1 MVIYSKQ
8 LATHRRKK
16 EMAFQLKLADLSQH
30 DYLKVL
36 VWGDQGTGKTRFGT
50 TFPGPVLAI
59 DVGEKGYIAF
69 KKEAKAGK
77 LDVTEIEDFQQLL
90 DTLLYLR
97 DHETKYKTIILDSMT
112 GLSNMAIMS
121 FLESKGK
128 KISLETAKKWGSLT
142 QSDYGE
148 IANKVKPLLN
158 TIKDLEMNVV
168 FTAHS
173 KSEVK
178 ERESKNDSIEA
189 TVEDESG
196 LLEEIEAIKSGKKE
210 MKALIDLK
218 SIPIYVPNIS
228 RSIGQTLM
236 AGVDYIFHSFIDA
249 TGPEPIYGI
258 HVGPNPYFLT
268 KARLA
273 EGIKAPAFI
282 ADPTYQKVRAMVD
295 GDMEPENVKSE
306 TKKGTK

>member
-1 MVIYSKQ
+1 
-8 LATHRRKK
+8 
-16 EMAFQLKLADLSQH
+16 MAFQLKLADLSQH
-30 DYLKVL
+30 DFLKVL

-50 TFPGPVLAI
+50 TFPGPVLAV

-90 DTLLYLR
+90 DTFLYLR
-97 DHETKYKTIILDSMT
+97 DHETKYKTVILDSMT

-142 QSDYGE
+142 RNDYGE
-148 IANKVKPLLN
+148 IANKVKPLISV
-158 TIKDLEMNVV
+158 IKDLEMNVV

-173 KSEVK
+173 KSNFK
-178 ERESKNDSIEA
+178 EQESKNDSIEA
-189 TVEDESG
+189 TIEEDEGG
-196 LLEEIEAIKSGKKE
+196 LLEEIAEVKAGKKD

-228 RSIGQTLM
+228 QSVGQTLM

-249 TGPEPIYGI
+249 TSQEPIYGI
-258 HVGPNPYFLT
+258 HIGPNPYFLT

-282 ADPTYQKVRAMVD
+282 ADPTYEKVRAMVD
-295 GDMEPENVKSE
+295 GEVEPENVKTE

>member
-1 MVIYSKQ
+1 
-8 LATHRRKK
+8 
-16 EMAFQLKLADLSQH
+16 MAFQLKLADLSQH

-50 TFPGPVLAI
+50 TFPGPVLAV

-90 DTLLYLR
+90 DTFLYLR
-97 DHETKYKTIILDSMT
+97 DHETKYKTVIVDSMT
-112 GLSNMAIMS
+112 GLSNMAILS
-121 FLESKGK
+121 YLEAKGK

-142 QSDYGE
+142 QNDYGE

-158 TIKDLEMNVV
+158 TIKELEMNVV

-173 KSEVK
+173 KSLVK

-189 TVEDESG
+189 TVEVDGIDSDIVEE
-196 LLEEIEAIKSGKKE
+196 LEEIKAGKKG

-218 SIPIYVPNIS
+218 SVPIYVPNIS
-228 RSIGQTLM
+228 KSVGQSLM

-258 HVGPNPYFLT
+258 HIGPNPYFLT

-282 ADPTYQKVRAMVD
+282 ANPTYAKVRAMVD
-295 GDMEPENVKSE
+295 GEVEPKKEVKTE
-306 TKKGTK
+306 VKKGTN

>member
-1 MVIYSKQ
+1 
-8 LATHRRKK
+8 
-16 EMAFQLKLADLSQH
+16 MAFQIKLADLSQH
-30 DYLKVL
+30 DFLKVL

-69 KKEAKAGK
+69 KKQAKSGQ

-97 DHETKYKTIILDSMT
+97 DHETKYKTVILDSMT

-142 QSDYGE
+142 RNDYGE
-148 IANKVKPLLN
+148 IANKVKPLIS

-173 KSEVK
+173 KSNVK
-178 ERESKNDSIEA
+178 DQESKDDSIEA
-189 TVEDESG
+189 SYDDEDNG
-196 LLEEIEAIKSGKKE
+196 VLEEIEAIKSGKKDL
-210 MKALIDLK
+210 KTLIDLK
-218 SIPIYVPNIS
+218 NIPIYVPNIS
-228 RSIGQTLM
+228 RSVGQTLM

-249 TGPEPIYGI
+249 TGSEPIYGI
-258 HVGPNPYFLT
+258 HIGPNPFFLT

-282 ADPTYQKVRAMVD
+282 ANPTYEKVRALVD
-295 GDMEPENVKSE
+295 GELELENVKRE

>member
-1 MVIYSKQ
+1 
-8 LATHRRKK
+8 
-16 EMAFQLKLADLSQH
+16 MAFQLKLADLSQH
-30 DYLKVL
+30 DFLKVL

-50 TFPGPVLAI
+50 TFPGPVLAV

-90 DTLLYLR
+90 DTFLYLR
-97 DHETKYKTIILDSMT
+97 DHETKYKTVIVDSMT

-121 FLESKGK
+121 YLESKGK

-142 QSDYGE
+142 RNDYGE

-173 KSEVK
+173 KSDIK
-178 ERESKNDSIEA
+178 DQESKKDDSIE
-189 TVEDESG
+189 VSYDEDENSN
-196 LLEEIEAIKSGKKE
+196 LLEEIEAIKSGKKD

-228 RSIGQTLM
+228 RSVGQTLM

-249 TGPEPIYGI
+249 TGEEPIYGI

-282 ADPTYQKVRAMVD
+282 ANPTYDKVRALVD
-295 GDMEPENVKSE
+295 GELEPKTEK
-306 TKKGTK
+306 TKGTK

>member
-1 MVIYSKQ
+1 
-8 LATHRRKK
+8 
-16 EMAFQLKLADLSQH
+16 MAFQLKIADLSQH

-50 TFPGPVLAI
+50 TFPGPILAV

-90 DTLLYLR
+90 DTFLYLR
-97 DHETKYKTIILDSMT
+97 DHETKYKTVILDSMT

-142 QSDYGE
+142 QNDYGE
-148 IANKVKPLLN
+148 IANKVKPLIN
-158 TIKDLEMNVV
+158 TIKELEMNVV

-173 KSEVK
+173 KSVVK
-178 ERESKNDSIEA
+178 ERESKRDDDLEVSIEG
-189 TVEDESG
+189 DGIDSD
-196 LLEEIEAIKSGKKE
+196 LLEEIEAIKAGKKD
-210 MKALIDLK
+210 MKALVDLK

-228 RSIGQTLM
+228 KSVGQTLM
-236 AGVDYIFHSFIDA
+236 AGVDYIFHTFIDA
-249 TGPEPIYGI
+249 TGRDPIYGI

-282 ADPTYQKVRAMVD
+282 ADPTYAKVRAMVD
-295 GDMEPENVKSE
+295 GDEVEPKEVKTE